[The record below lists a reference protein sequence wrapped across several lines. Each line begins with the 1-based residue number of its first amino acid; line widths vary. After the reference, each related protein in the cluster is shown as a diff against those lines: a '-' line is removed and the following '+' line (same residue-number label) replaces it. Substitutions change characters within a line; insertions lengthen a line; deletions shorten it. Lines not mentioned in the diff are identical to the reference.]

1 MRTLLTLSDRF
12 VATIV
17 SVLLAFFAKLMFFVC
32 LNATFVV
39 AFLAFGFSFHAT
51 ALTGEGGA
59 GAHDK
64 RRCKDKSCK
73 CLG

>member
-39 AFLAFGFSFHAT
+39 AFLAFGFGFHAA
-51 ALTGEGGA
+51 ALTGEDGA
-59 GAHDK
+59 SAQHG
-64 RRCKDKSCK
+64 CKGKSC
-73 CLG
+73 

>member
-1 MRTLLTLSDRF
+1 MSDRF
-12 VATIV
+12 VAAIV
-17 SVLLAFFAKLMFFVC
+17 SVLLAFFAKPMFFVC

-59 GAHDK
+59 GAHD
-64 RRCKDKSCK
+64 
-73 CLG
+73 

>member
-17 SVLLAFFAKLMFFVC
+17 SVLLAFCTKLTFFVC

-39 AFLAFGFSFHAT
+39 AFLTFGFSFHAT

>member
-1 MRTLLTLSDRF
+1 MSDRF
-12 VATIV
+12 VAAIV
-17 SVLLAFFAKLMFFVC
+17 SVLLAFFAKPMFFVC

-39 AFLAFGFSFHAT
+39 AFLAFGFSFYAT